1 LSQLQNP
8 GITSSVH
15 KLDVLLHFD
24 SIDPLAL
31 LYGKER
37 PQNTALDS
45 TYAVQDAAAA
55 LWHVTNLLS
64 MLVDICIESATSHHA
79 APAFQDYLAWLL
91 DSFVVAHG
99 LQKRWH
105 ANHIFSETSRR
116 SEAMG
121 LSAVLALLSTLR
133 ESLPETIFR
142 KGCVLLSFL
151 CLDLLESPLNLSDKS
166 TTHNICSSLLT
177 LATAC
182 KRYESTCRSLALY
195 LAPAIRA
202 ALDDNEAILHLGK
215 DFQVSTDNIL
225 CNEFSDTVS
234 ESRDSFMSGL

>member
-1 LSQLQNP
+1 MIIPLETIAYKISGILNQLHNT
-8 GITSSVH
+8 GIISSVH
-15 KLDVLLHFD
+15 KLDVLLQFD

-31 LYGKER
+31 LFGKER
-37 PQNTALDS
+37 SQNTTLNS
-45 TYAVQDAAAA
+45 TYAVQDAGAA

-79 APAFQDYLAWLL
+79 TPAFQDYLAWLL

-105 ANHIFSETSRR
+105 TNHIFSEVCTR
-116 SEAMG
+116 SEAMA

-133 ESLPETIFR
+133 ESLPETILR

-151 CLDLLESPLNLSDKS
+151 CVDLLENPMNLTDKP

-177 LATAC
+177 LATVC
-182 KRYESTCRSLALY
+182 KRYESTSRSLALH
-195 LAPAIRA
+195 LGPAIRT
-202 ALDDNEAILHLGK
+202 ALDNNEAVHHLGK
-215 DFQVSTDNIL
+215 DFQVGTDNTL
-225 CNEFSDTVS
+225 
-234 ESRDSFMSGL
+234 